1 MGPTTPCWQI
11 RIRHSRSSVAARPG
25 IMNCVSSLIHNVGA
39 NFSDH
44 IQEAP
49 IANAATIIM
58 NQGLGRFSVLCYV

>member
-1 MGPTTPCWQI
+1 
-11 RIRHSRSSVAARPG
+11 
-25 IMNCVSSLIHNVGA
+25 MNCVSSLIHNVGA